1 MRYERLL
8 LLLLVFFAACG
19 PSAEQQDMQLRTV
32 QLKQKQDSLIEKEKL
47 LTMKEQELIV
57 REMRLDS
64 LLKKMDTTGVYDP
77 RLTGNWKVKMTCIE
91 TSCTGSA
98 VGDTR
103 TEQWELK
110 YQDYNVMAYAV
121 KDGKVTR
128 TYSGIFQNELLKL
141 RVQKENETE
150 ADMNVDLSFANENKM
165 EGKREIVQQDGCK
178 IVYTLEAEKERKPL
192 K

>member
-19 PSAEQQDMQLRTV
+19 PSAEQKDMQLRNV
-32 QLKQKQDSLIEKEKL
+32 QLKQRQDSLTEKEKL

-178 IVYTLEAEKERKPL
+178 IVYTMEAEKERKPL

>member
-8 LLLLVFFAACG
+8 LVFLLILAACG
-19 PSAEQQDMQLRTV
+19 PSAEQTEMKTRTAQL
-32 QLKQKQDSLIEKEKL
+32 QQKQDSLLEKEKL
-47 LTMKEQELIV
+47 LTMKEQELAV

-64 LLKKMDTTGVYDP
+64 LLKKMDTTGVYEP
-77 RLTGNWKVKMTCIE
+77 RLTGKWKIKMTCIE

-110 YQDYNVMAYAV
+110 YQEYNVMAYAL

-128 TYSGIFQNELLKL
+128 TYSGVFQNALLKL
-141 RVQKENETE
+141 GVQKEHETE
-150 ADMNVDLSFANENKM
+150 ADMNVELSFTTDTKM
-165 EGKREIVQQDGCK
+165 EGRREIVQPDGCK
-178 IVYTLEAEKERKPL
+178 IVYTLEADKEL
-192 K
+192 